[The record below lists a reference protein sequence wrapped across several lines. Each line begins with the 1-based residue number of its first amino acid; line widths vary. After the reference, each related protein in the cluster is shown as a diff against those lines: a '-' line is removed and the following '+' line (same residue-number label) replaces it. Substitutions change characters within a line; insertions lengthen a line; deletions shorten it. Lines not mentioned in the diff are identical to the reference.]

1 MEPLFLLFGLMLT
14 TVYLEKMERCGLFD
28 KLRDCLDDPVNW
40 KRAGKI
46 MAMSTI
52 GFAAIMNDSIVLIF
66 SGIMVDLCVRHKV
79 ANSLPCLLSL
89 SSTANIGSTLK
100 ATPFHQRKFMTS
112 TEMKLNL
119 RNGRTR
125 ERRMRWE

>member
-52 GFAAIMNDSIVLIF
+52 GFAAIMT
-66 SGIMVDLCVRHKV
+66 KE
-79 ANSLPCLLSL
+79 
-89 SSTANIGSTLK
+89 GSTQ
-100 ATPFHQRKFMTS
+100 H
-112 TEMKLNL
+112 
-119 RNGRTR
+119 GRFYSK
-125 ERRMRWE
+125 W